1 MEELFRFYP
10 ERGLYQPIVQ
20 WGLFVF
26 GIACIIFSTV
36 ITFSKRARNAYI
48 KFVSRVIFKDP
59 Q

>member
-20 WGLFVF
+20 WGLFVVA
-26 GIACIIFSTV
+26 IASIILS
-36 ITFSKRARNAYI
+36 IAMMFSKRLRDYI
-48 KFVSRVIFKDP
+48 GRVIFRFKDS